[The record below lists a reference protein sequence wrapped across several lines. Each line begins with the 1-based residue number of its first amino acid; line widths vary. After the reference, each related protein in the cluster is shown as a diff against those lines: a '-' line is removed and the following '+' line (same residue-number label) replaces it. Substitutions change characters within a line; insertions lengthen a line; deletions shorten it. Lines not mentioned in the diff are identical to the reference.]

1 MRVSRE
7 ERQGSADASVACATE
22 SRRIRRMDVDRR
34 TGFHA
39 RNARDAP
46 MLLSH
51 ALPNHGDSGGWT
63 WTDGP
68 GFTRGTPGMRRCF
81 CRMRYRIT
89 ADPEDGR
96 GQTDRVSREGRQ
108 GCADASVAC
117 ATESRRLLRAERVPV
132 CFKRTHREGSAMIPH
147 RKSRNHA
154 CAWPTGQRSSVQLRT
169 VMATEQLYCR
179 RNRLRW
185 TSQTMRGQG
194 ICFDTL
200 KVRST

>member
-147 RKSRNHA
+147 RISRNHA
-154 CAWPTGQRSSVQLRT
+154 CAWPTGSSGMSGPEVFLLAKAR
-169 VMATEQLYCR
+169 MER
-179 RNRLRW
+179 RQITGLPIIAMSHVRLRPDEGW
-185 TSQTMRGQG
+185 R
-194 ICFDTL
+194 
-200 KVRST
+200 